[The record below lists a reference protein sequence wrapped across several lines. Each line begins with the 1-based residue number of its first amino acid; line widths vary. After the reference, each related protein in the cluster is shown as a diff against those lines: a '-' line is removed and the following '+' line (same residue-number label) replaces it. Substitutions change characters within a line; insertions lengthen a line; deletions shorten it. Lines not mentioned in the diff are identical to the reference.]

1 MLSRFRKGIR
11 LEGLRGLAKQ
21 EGSAPLLTLRNDGSL
36 ADRRRIWENPEA
48 DEANQRWHRDM
59 LRSLEPVTRGY
70 YMGETDLTASP
81 TRARDSLTP
90 GVWERL
96 HIGQA

>member
-1 MLSRFRKGIR
+1 MMAVWLTDAEYGRTPSTTKRISGDIR
-11 LEGLRGLAKQ
+11 E
-21 EGSAPLLTLRNDGSL
+21 
-36 ADRRRIWENPEA
+36 
-48 DEANQRWHRDM
+48 M
-59 LRSLEPVTRGY
+59 LRSLEPVTRGGY

-90 GVWERL
+90 DVWERL